1 MKRVYP
7 MKPERTKKDRL
18 RADILLIAAL
28 LALAL
33 GFFAVQ
39 RLSRKNGALAVVY
52 VNGERTAEYPLAEDT
67 TVTLH
72 APNGGYN
79 ILVISGGT
87 ADVTDTEKKHTI
99 KIRTDIKDADYIDSL
114 VWVGDTSKGYV
125 LIAIKNALNTAGA
138 TLTWTD
144 KGEGTIPVEFT
155 AHQDGLETDGYAP
168 CEVIFFDPAA

>member
-1 MKRVYP
+1 

-39 RLSRKNGALAVVY
+39 RLSRKDGALAVVY

-79 ILVISGGT
+79 ILVIKDGV
-87 ADVTDTEKKHTI
+87 ADVTEASCPD
-99 KIRTDIKDADYIDSL
+99 KICVNQHAVSKTGEAITCLPNKTVIEIVGGEQEVDIVS
-114 VWVGDTSKGYV
+114 
-125 LIAIKNALNTAGA
+125 
-138 TLTWTD
+138 
-144 KGEGTIPVEFT
+144 
-155 AHQDGLETDGYAP
+155 
-168 CEVIFFDPAA
+168 

>member
-1 MKRVYP
+1 MHPFKNEGENDADKGHQGTKKGNAQRSLLLY
-7 MKPERTKKDRL
+7 KNRRADTTALLFFTCKRTKKDRL

-33 GFFAVQ
+33 GFFALQ
-39 RLSRKNGALAVVY
+39 RLSRKDGALAVVY

-87 ADVTDTEKKHTI
+87 ADVTEASCPDGICVRAKGAQYE
-99 KIRTDIKDADYIDSL
+99 
-114 VWVGDTSKGYV
+114 GDTIVCLPNKTE
-125 LIAIKNALNTAGA
+125 IRIEGA
-138 TLTWTD
+138 ASADIDL
-144 KGEGTIPVEFT
+144 VS
-155 AHQDGLETDGYAP
+155 
-168 CEVIFFDPAA
+168 

>member
-28 LALAL
+28 L
-33 GFFAVQ
+33 
-39 RLSRKNGALAVVY
+39 ALAVVY

-87 ADVTDTEKKHTI
+87 ADVTEASCPDGICVRAKAAQYE
-99 KIRTDIKDADYIDSL
+99 
-114 VWVGDTSKGYV
+114 GDTIVCLPNKTE
-125 LIAIKNALNTAGA
+125 IRIEGA
-138 TLTWTD
+138 ASADIDL
-144 KGEGTIPVEFT
+144 VS
-155 AHQDGLETDGYAP
+155 
-168 CEVIFFDPAA
+168 